1 MQENKDFLWFGL
13 PKRQA
18 FIISLDLLNFPPPL
32 HLGLML
38 DAFDS
43 WIGLSDTEAEMDFRS
58 SSKIHFV
65 IVDVPVMV
73 MRIFGI
79 QTETQLWSF

>member
-1 MQENKDFLWFGL
+1 MLGLKKKDFH
-13 PKRQA
+13 
-18 FIISLDLLNFPPPL
+18 ISLDLLNFPPPL

-38 DAFDS
+38 NAFDA